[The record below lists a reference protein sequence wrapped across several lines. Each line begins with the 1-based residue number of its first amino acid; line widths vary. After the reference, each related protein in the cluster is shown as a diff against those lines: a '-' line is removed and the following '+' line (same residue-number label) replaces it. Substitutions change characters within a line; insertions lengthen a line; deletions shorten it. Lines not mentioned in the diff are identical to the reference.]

1 MKRTLFLL
9 LAMLFANV
17 LFAQNVDPNAVEPDF
32 EVGYLGYKC
41 KGNNEVAVN
50 NYDRESTT
58 LPMPWNLEIPS
69 TVTHNGTTYT
79 VTSIGT
85 GAFSGCH
92 KLQSVAIPN
101 TVTSID
107 YNAFTT
113 CNNLQSVVIPNSVT
127 SIGDNAF
134 MGCDNLSSV
143 TIGENVTSIG
153 SSAFKACLSLT
164 SISIPNSVTTIGNN
178 IFEACDHLETVNIGT
193 GLTAI
198 SNHAFSECVLLETV
212 TFNGSNLTSI
222 GSWAFNNCEALENIT
237 LPNSVININDR
248 AFRSC
253 ELLEAVVLP
262 EGLETIG
269 EEAFLDCIKL
279 NTITIPNSVKSI
291 ENGAFVRC
299 LALPS
304 IDIPNNS
311 DFTILNELVFY
322 GCAALTSVDIPN
334 NVTHIDNRAFDS
346 CANLSSVTIPEGV
359 TRIGIAAFYQ
369 NNLTSVTI
377 PSTVTLI
384 DSLAFDGC
392 QNLTTVLSLA
402 DPAPAAPY
410 YAFPTLPI
418 DDMTLTVPFN
428 AQGYAYNWGIANWKE
443 ENASPYLFWKK
454 IYHKINEGER
464 ETLSNTFE
472 ITTANRREVINDGVL
487 LIEQGGELV
496 NETTTNVGG
505 IIEVKT
511 KSLPANKWS
520 FIGAPFAGYKLET
533 IVPGAHDIS
542 ISVFDYEQ
550 GQWSSRWATILTEVG
565 AGEGLFA
572 WSFAEEPTTF
582 TTYGDVY
589 NYGNNHN
596 ETGFVPG
603 NTTPYDFDVDPMY
616 AINNED
622 EITVTET
629 VGANNNGNWMAL
641 ANPYTFKLDIA
652 KFLEDHQTDVDVQG
666 GVSYRFN
673 GTNWVTATTGEIN
686 VTEGFFVNF
695 TSAGPQSA
703 TFKKSQRYTAPAKA
717 SVEREFVRLAML
729 EGEIETE
736 VLFAQNDEAT
746 EEYDIF
752 DANKLFSPV
761 EITEPYFVVNNIA
774 LAKEEVNTLPYY
786 ATMNV
791 KSYGNKEVTFKAN
804 YIPEGL
810 SVSIIDGEETIDLGE
825 GVEYTTNVIAG
836 ENADRFKVLIK
847 KSLSISDAEELEV
860 NIYNDNRH
868 INIETMESDLQVEV
882 YNALGQK
889 VLSTIDRNFTLSQVS
904 AGAYV
909 VKAFN
914 NKASKTQKVV
924 VK

>member
-9 LAMLFANV
+9 LAILFANV
-17 LFAQNVDPNAVEPDF
+17 LFAQNVDPNEVEPDF
-32 EVGYLGYKC
+32 KVGYLGYKN

-58 LPMPWNLEIPS
+58 LPMSWNLEIPA

-85 GAFSGCH
+85 AAFSGCVN
-92 KLQSVAIPN
+92 LQYVVIPN

-113 CNNLQSVVIPNSVT
+113 CNNLQSVVIPSSVT

-134 MGCDNLSSV
+134 MACGSLSSV

-178 IFEACDHLETVNIGT
+178 IFEACERLETVNIGT

-198 SNHAFSECVLLETV
+198 SNHAFSECVLLDTV

-237 LPNSVININDR
+237 LPNSVITINDR

-253 ELLEAVVLP
+253 ELLEAVVLH

-279 NTITIPNSVKSI
+279 DTITIPNSVKSI
-291 ENGAFVRC
+291 GNGAFIRC
-299 LALPS
+299 VALPS
-304 IDIPNNS
+304 ITIPNNPH
-311 DFTILNELVFY
+311 FTILNKEVFY
-322 GCAALTSVDIPN
+322 GCSTITSVYIPN

-346 CANLSSVTIPEGV
+346 CANLTNVTIPEGV
-359 TRIGIAAFYQ
+359 TRIGIAAFYD

-384 DSLAFDGC
+384 DSLAFDHC
-392 QNLTTVLSLA
+392 DSLASVLSLA
-402 DPAPAAPY
+402 APAPAAPY
-410 YAFPTLPI
+410 YAFPSNLK
-418 DDMTLTVPFN
+418 LTVPFN
-428 AQGYAYNWGIANWKE
+428 AQGYTPNWGKANWQ
-443 ENASPYLFWKK
+443 K

-472 ITTANRREVINDGVL
+472 ITTANKREVINDGVL
-487 LIEQGGELV
+487 VIEQGGELV
-496 NETTTNVGG
+496 NKTATNVGG

-511 KSLPANKWS
+511 KSLPIDKWS

-533 IVPGAHDIS
+533 VVPGAHDIS
-542 ISVFDYEQ
+542 ISEFDYTK

-596 ETGFVPG
+596 GFVQG

-616 AINNED
+616 EINNED
-622 EITVTET
+622 VTVTKT

-652 KFLEDHQTDVDVQG
+652 KIKQQNTLQG
-666 GVSYRFN
+666 GGVYKYN
-673 GTNWVTATTGEIN
+673 GTSFALVETGEID

-695 TSAGPQSA
+695 TSAGEHTA
-703 TFKKSQRYTAPAKA
+703 TLNKDQRYIPTPTPAKA
-717 SVEREFVRLAML
+717 SAEREYVRLAML
-729 EGEIETE
+729 EGEREIEL
-736 VLFAQNDEAT
+736 LFAQNEEAN
-746 EEYDIF
+746 ENYDIF
-752 DANKLFSPV
+752 DANKLFSPI
-761 EITEPYFVVNNIA
+761 EIAEPYFVVNNIA
-774 LAKEEVNTLPYY
+774 LVKEEVNTLPYY

-791 KSYGNKEVTFKAN
+791 RSYGNKEVTFKAN

-810 SVSIIDGEETIDLGE
+810 AVSIIDGEETIDLGE
-825 GVEYTTNVIAG
+825 GVEYTTNIIAG

-847 KSLSISDAEELEV
+847 KSLSIEEAEELQV
-860 NIYNDNRH
+860 NIYNNNRH
-868 INIETMESDLQVEV
+868 INIETMENDLQVEV

-889 VLSTIDRNFTLSQVS
+889 VLSTKDRNFTLNQVS
-904 AGAYV
+904 VGAYLI
-909 VKAFN
+909 KAFN
-914 NKASKTQKVV
+914 NKASKTQKIV

>member
-17 LFAQNVDPNAVEPDF
+17 LWAENEDPNAVEPDF
-32 EVGYLGYKC
+32 TVGYFGYKD

-50 NYDRESTT
+50 NYDREST

-85 GAFSGCH
+85 GAFRGCVN
-92 KLQSVAIPN
+92 LQSVVIPN

-113 CNNLQSVVIPNSVT
+113 CNNLQSVVIPSSVT

-134 MGCDNLSSV
+134 LACGSLSSV
-143 TIGENVTSIG
+143 IIGESVTFIG
-153 SSAFKACLSLT
+153 SSAFSGCNSLENIT
-164 SISIPNSVTTIGNN
+164 LPNSVTTIEDAAFKDCEN
-178 IFEACDHLETVNIGT
+178 LQTVTIGS

-198 SNHAFSECVLLETV
+198 ADHMFENCGQLKTV
-212 TFNGSNLTSI
+212 NFNGNSLTSI
-222 GSWAFNNCEALENIT
+222 GSYSFNECQALENIT
-237 LPNSVININDR
+237 LPNSVITINDR

-253 ELLEAVVLP
+253 EFLEAVVLP

-269 EEAFLDCIKL
+269 EEAFIDCHVL
-279 NTITIPNSVKSI
+279 ASITIPNNVKSI
-291 ENGAFVRC
+291 EKGAFVRC
-299 LALPS
+299 HALPS
-304 IDIPNNS
+304 IDIPNNPH
-311 DFTILNELVFY
+311 FTILNQEVFY
-322 GCAALTSVDIPN
+322 ECTTITSVDIPN
-334 NVTHIDNRAFDS
+334 NVTRIDNRAFES
-346 CANLSSVTIPEGV
+346 CSNLTTVTIPENV
-359 TRIGIAAFYQ
+359 TTIGNGAFYKCTS
-369 NNLTSVTI
+369 LTSVTI
-377 PSTVTLI
+377 PSTVTSI
-384 DSLAFDGC
+384 GDAAFDNC
-392 QNLTTVLSLA
+392 NNLTNVVSLA
-402 DPAPAAPY
+402 DPAPTIGTN
-410 YAFPTLPI
+410 AFYHYPNSLI
-418 DDMTLTVPFN
+418 LTVPFN
-428 AQGYAYNWGIANWKE
+428 AQGYTPNWGNEDWE
-443 ENASPYLFWKK
+443 K
-454 IYHKINEGER
+454 IYHKINEGKR

-472 ITTANRREVINDGVL
+472 ITTANKREVINDGVL

-511 KSLPANKWS
+511 KSLPNDKWS
-520 FIGAPFAGYKLET
+520 FIGAPFAGYKLEV

-542 ISVFDYEQ
+542 ISEFDYEQ

-572 WSFAEEPTTF
+572 WSFASEPTTF

-589 NYGNNHN
+589 NYGDNHN
-596 ETGFVPG
+596 GFVPG
-603 NTTPYDFDVDPMY
+603 NTNSYDFNVDPMY
-616 AINNED
+616 EINNED

-652 KFLEDHQTDVDVQG
+652 KIKQQNTLQG
-666 GVSYRFN
+666 GGVYKYN
-673 GTNWVTATTGEIN
+673 GTSFALVETGEID

-695 TSAGPQSA
+695 TSAGEH
-703 TFKKSQRYTAPAKA
+703 TTTLNKDQRYIPTPTPTPAKA
-717 SVEREFVRLAML
+717 SVEREYVRLAML
-729 EGEIETE
+729 EGEREIE

-752 DANKLFSPV
+752 DANKLFSPI
-761 EITEPYFVVNNIA
+761 EIVEPYFVTNNIA
-774 LAKEEVNTLPYY
+774 LVKEEVAELPYY

-791 KSYGNKEVTFKAN
+791 RSYGNKEVTFKAN

-810 SVSIIDGEETIDLGE
+810 AVSIIDGEETIDLGE

-836 ENADRFKVLIK
+836 ENADRFKVLVK
-847 KSLSISDAEELEV
+847 KSLSINDAEELEV
-860 NIYNDNRH
+860 NIYNNNRH
-868 INIETMESDLQVEV
+868 INIESLENDLQVEV

-889 VLSTIDRNFTLSQVS
+889 VLSTTDRNFTLNQVS

>member
-1 MKRTLFLL
+1 MKKLTTLILALICANML
-9 LAMLFANV
+9 LADN
-17 LFAQNVDPNAVEPDF
+17 DPNVIPADF
-32 EVGYLGYKC
+32 TVGGVGYKI
-41 KGNNEVAVN
+41 KSTNEVWVHNRVDNAL
-50 NYDRESTT
+50 ST
-58 LPMPWNLEIPS
+58 NLTIPS
-69 TVTHNGTTYT
+69 SVTHNGTTYN
-79 VTSIGT
+79 VTSIEYR
-85 GAFSGCH
+85 AFE
-92 KLQSVAIPN
+92 
-101 TVTSID
+101 D
-107 YNAFTT
+107 
-113 CNNLQSVVIPNSVT
+113 CNILTSVVIPNSVT

-134 MGCDNLSSV
+134 ISCDNLSSV

-153 SSAFKACLSLT
+153 SSAFKACLALT

-178 IFEACDHLETVNIGT
+178 IFEACDHLVTVNIGS

-198 SNHAFSECVLLETV
+198 SEHAFSECVLLKTV

-222 GSWAFNNCEALENIT
+222 GSWAFNNCKALENIT
-237 LPNSVININDR
+237 LPNSVITINDR

-253 ELLEAVVLP
+253 EFLKAVVLP
-262 EGLETIG
+262 NGLQTIE
-269 EEAFLDCIKL
+269 EEAFLDCVAL
-279 NTITIPNSVKSI
+279 NTITIPNGVKYI
-291 ENGAFVRC
+291 GDGAFVRC
-299 LALPS
+299 AALPS
-304 IDIPNNS
+304 IDIPTNS

-322 GCAALTSVDIPN
+322 GCTSLTSVTIPS
-334 NVTHIDNRAFDS
+334 NVTEIDNRAFDS
-346 CANLSSVTIPEGV
+346 CANITSVTIPEGV
-359 TRIGIAAFYQ
+359 TRIGESAFYK
-369 NNLTSVTI
+369 NGLTSVTI
-377 PSTVTLI
+377 PSTVTMI
-384 DSLAFDGC
+384 DTLAFDGC
-392 QNLTTVLSLA
+392 YSLASVLSLA
-402 DPAPAAPY
+402 APAPAAPY
-410 YAFPTLPI
+410 YAFPSNLK
-418 DDMTLTVPFN
+418 LTVPFN
-428 AQGYAYNWGIANWKE
+428 AQGYTPNWGNANWQ
-443 ENASPYLFWKK
+443 K
-454 IYHKINEGER
+454 IYHKINEGKR

-472 ITTANRREVINDGVL
+472 ITTANKREVINDGVL

-496 NETTTNVGG
+496 NLTTTNVGG

-511 KSLPANKWS
+511 KSLPNDKWS
-520 FIGAPFAGYKLET
+520 FIGAPFAGYTLET
-533 IVPGAHDIS
+533 IVPGTHDIS

-572 WSFAEEPTTF
+572 WSFASEPTTF

-589 NYGNNHN
+589 NYGDNHN
-596 ETGFVPG
+596 GFVSG
-603 NTTPYDFDVDPMY
+603 NTNSYDFDAAPLY
-616 AINNED
+616 AINNGD
-622 EITVTET
+622 VPVTKT

-652 KFLEDHQTDVDVQG
+652 EFLGDQTNVQG
-666 GVSYRFN
+666 VVSYRFD
-673 GTNWVTATTGEIN
+673 GTQWETTNQGEID

-695 TSAGPQSA
+695 TSNGPQTA
-703 TFKKSQRYTAPAKA
+703 TFKKSQRYIPTAKA
-717 SVEREFVRLAML
+717 SVAREFVRLAML

-752 DANKLFSPV
+752 DANKLFSPN
-761 EITEPYFVVNNIA
+761 EIAEPYFVTNNIA

-825 GVEYTTNVIAG
+825 GVEYTTNIIAG

-860 NIYNDNRH
+860 NIFNDNRH
-868 INIETMESDLQVEV
+868 INIESLENDLQVEV

-889 VLSTIDRNFTLSQVS
+889 VLSTTDRNFTLNQVS

-914 NKASKTQKVV
+914 NKASKTQKIV

>member
-17 LFAQNVDPNAVEPDF
+17 LFAQNVDPNVDPADF
-32 EVGYLGYKC
+32 TVGAVGYKI
-41 KGNNEVAVN
+41 KSTNEVWVHNRVDDAL
-50 NYDRESTT
+50 ST
-58 LPMPWNLEIPS
+58 NLTIPS
-69 TVTHNGTTYT
+69 SVTHNGTTYN
-79 VTSIGT
+79 VTSIEYR
-85 GAFSGCH
+85 AFE
-92 KLQSVAIPN
+92 
-101 TVTSID
+101 D
-107 YNAFTT
+107 
-113 CNNLQSVVIPNSVT
+113 CNILRSVVIPNSVT

-134 MGCDNLSSV
+134 ISCDNLSSV

-153 SSAFKACLSLT
+153 SAAFKSCLSLT

-178 IFEACDHLETVNIGT
+178 IFEACERLETVNIGS

-198 SNHAFSECVLLETV
+198 SNHAFSECVLLKTV
-212 TFNGSNLTSI
+212 TFNGNSITSI

-237 LPNSVININDR
+237 LPNSVITINDR

-253 ELLEAVVLP
+253 EFLKAVVLP
-262 EGLETIG
+262 NGLQTIE
-269 EEAFLDCIKL
+269 EEAFLDCVAL
-279 NTITIPNSVKSI
+279 NTITIPNGVKYI
-291 ENGAFVRC
+291 GDGAFIRC
-299 LALPS
+299 VALPS
-304 IDIPNNS
+304 ITIPNNPY
-311 DFTILNELVFY
+311 FTILNKEVFY
-322 GCAALTSVDIPN
+322 GCRTITSVDIPN

-346 CANLSSVTIPEGV
+346 CANLNNVTIPEGV
-359 TRIGIAAFYQ
+359 TRIGIAAFYN

-384 DSLAFDGC
+384 DSLAFDHC
-392 QNLTTVLSLA
+392 PLTTVLSLA

-410 YAFPTLPI
+410 YAFPGPYFFTD

-428 AQGYAYNWGIANWKE
+428 AQGYTPNWGDADWQ
-443 ENASPYLFWKK
+443 K

-464 ETLSNTFE
+464 KTLSNTFE

-487 LIEQGGELV
+487 VIEQGGELV
-496 NETTTNVGG
+496 NQTATNVGG

-511 KSLPANKWS
+511 KSLPNDKWS

-533 IVPGAHDIS
+533 VVPGAHDIS

-572 WSFAEEPTTF
+572 WSFASEPTTF

-589 NYGNNHN
+589 NYGDNHN
-596 ETGFVPG
+596 GFVPG
-603 NTTPYDFDVDPMY
+603 NTNSYDFNVLPMY
-616 AINNED
+616 AINNGD
-622 EITVTET
+622 EINVEKT

-652 KFLEDHQTDVDVQG
+652 EFLEDQTNVQG
-666 GVSYRFN
+666 GVSYIFD
-673 GTNWVTATTGEIN
+673 GTQWETIN
-686 VTEGFFVNF
+686 QGVIDVTEGFFVNF
-695 TSAGPQSA
+695 TSNGQQTA
-703 TFKKSQRYTAPAKA
+703 TFKKSQRYIPTAKA

-752 DANKLFSPV
+752 DANKLFSPN
-761 EITEPYFVVNNIA
+761 EIAEPYFVTNNIA

-810 SVSIIDGEETIDLGE
+810 AVSIIDGEETIDLGE
-825 GVEYTTNVIAG
+825 GVEYTTNIIAG

-860 NIYNDNRH
+860 NIFNDNRH
-868 INIETMESDLQVEV
+868 INIESLENDLQVEV

-889 VLSTIDRNFTLSQVS
+889 VLSTTDRNFTLNQVS

-914 NKASKTQKVV
+914 NKASKTQKIV